1 MYKTPSARR
10 RKKDY
15 PALNLTSVLDVV
27 FILNFF
33 LITSA
38 QFIKIYEIG
47 SDLPIYKLETEDT
60 PDIKKFELAV
70 AIDQT
75 KVILEDRIG
84 KRRIAEVSHLEE
96 GFDANL
102 NEKVKALKLNY
113 PKESRA
119 VVLPMDTV
127 PYQKLVKILDAL
139 RMSMSDKGEKLPLFN
154 QIIFE

>member
-10 RKKDY
+10 RKKQY

-47 SDLPIYKLETEDT
+47 SDLPIYKLETEST
-60 PDIKKFELAV
+60 PEIKKFELGV
-70 AIDQT
+70 AIDQGR
-75 KVILEDRIG
+75 VIIEDRIG
-84 KRRIAEVSHLEE
+84 KRRIADVSHLEE
-96 GFDANL
+96 GFENIL
-102 NEKVKALKLNY
+102 NDKIKALKLNY
-113 PKESRA
+113 PQESRA
-119 VVLPMDTV
+119 VVLPVDSV
-127 PYQKLVKILDAL
+127 SYQKLVKILDAL
-139 RMSMSDKGEKLPLFN
+139 RMSISDKGEKIVLFN